1 MTQQA
6 PQQTAQQTTP
16 RRVDASMSL
25 LNNLMAHPIDEG
37 YAVAAK
43 TRSGQGGK
51 QIRSR
56 HRVMLVVAAAVLGF
70 LLAVAAAQNYRS
82 APAAEK
88 QRNELIDRVNQADGR
103 LTDLRNHQS
112 QLADEV
118 RRLQASGLSND
129 SAGTALQQKLDDLE
143 LQTGAI
149 SVTGPGIKAVI
160 DDAKNADDK
169 EGRLL
174 DVDLQQ
180 LVNGLWTSGAEA
192 ISVNGQRLTA
202 LSAIRAAGDA
212 ILVDNRPL
220 VPPYTVLA
228 IGDGEKL
235 STAFQDSADG
245 QYLHVLEQNYG
256 IRASVT
262 VQKDVRLAAAP
273 SLIVRYA
280 RPVAGSS
287 APADNAATG
296 KGSQ

>member
-6 PQQTAQQTTP
+6 PEQTTQQTTP

-37 YAVAAK
+37 YAVAAR

-51 QIRSR
+51 QVRSR

-180 LVNGLWTSGAEA
+180 LVNGLWTAGAEA
-192 ISVNGQRLTA
+192 ISVNGHRLTSLTA
-202 LSAIRAAGDA
+202 IRGAGSAIT
-212 ILVDNRPL
+212 VDYSSL
-220 VPPYTVLA
+220 TPPYTVLA
-228 IGDGEKL
+228 IGD
-235 STAFQDSADG
+235 TATIPARFAQSSG
-245 QYLHVLEQNYG
+245 GQWVQYLVSNFHVRMTITTE
-256 IRASVT
+256 
-262 VQKDVRLAAAP
+262 D
-273 SLIVRYA
+273 SLLVPADATIALRYA
-280 RPVAGSS
+280 KVRPR
-287 APADNAATG
+287 
-296 KGSQ
+296 